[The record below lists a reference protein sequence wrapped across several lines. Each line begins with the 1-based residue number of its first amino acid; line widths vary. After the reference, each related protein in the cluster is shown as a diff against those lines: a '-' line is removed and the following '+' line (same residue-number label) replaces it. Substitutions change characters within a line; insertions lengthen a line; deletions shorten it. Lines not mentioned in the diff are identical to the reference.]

1 MYTKNYDPWAAD
13 SIITVGVM
21 NNFESIYT
29 QFSEYTHTHD
39 GIYYTKSIMDITFW
53 YAGNDGPDSGAD
65 FDYIQHGSFFY
76 HASQIFEMGIPEQLI
91 ILWYGGVDDIPTGWH
106 LCNGEAGTVN
116 LLDRFVVGAGGSY
129 DPGATGG
136 AWELTVSGTV
146 TVAGHALTIDEM
158 PSHNHPYTDEYCTP
172 KSTKTFSG
180 GSENIHGSYDMIDP
194 SKTTTA
200 TGGGQAHGHPGSYA
214 TVNSISLL
222 PPYYAL
228 CYIQKVAT

>member
-1 MYTKNYDPWAAD
+1 
-13 SIITVGVM
+13 M

-53 YAGNDGPDSGAD
+53 HAGNDGPGTGSD
-65 FDYIQHGSFFY
+65 FDYIRYDSVNY
-76 HASQIFEMGIPEQLI
+76 HASDLLVMGIPNGII
-91 ILWYGGVDDIPTGWH
+91 ILWYGSVANIPSGWH
-106 LCNGEAGTVN
+106 LCDGNAGTIN
-116 LLDRFVVGAGGSY
+116 LLDRYIVGSGSSY
-129 DPGATGG
+129 SPGSTGG
-136 AWELTVSGTV
+136 ALSITISGTV

-158 PSHNHPYTDEYCTP
+158 PSHNHPYTDKYCTP
-172 KSTKTFSG
+172 EPTKTFSG
-180 GSENIHGSYDMIDP
+180 GSENTHGSYTMIDP